1 MRADPRSMAMK
12 GLGIASGRKTLGE
25 AIRRFTFPLPED
37 QATQGFKPPLYIRTL
52 RKFAGLLIAVLRLNG
67 VNRFSNE
74 FIQALDPKLVV
85 DLPGQRKMVLRTG
98 HGRLIWRARTFL
110 EEEPMLIEWIN
121 GFGSDD
127 IFYDVGANVGC
138 YTVYAGQLGIK
149 TLAFEP
155 ELNNVQLLYENIFM
169 NGLQER
175 CIPIPIA
182 LGKQTGMDVFYIK
195 SISKGDALHSIGRK
209 SYLLNDPSTV
219 TDQMDTLVMRL
230 DDAIKTFGLPHPTRL
245 KVDVD
250 YNELPVMQGAV
261 DTLQN
266 LREVYVEI
274 DPKLEEHQELVGF
287 LESLSFRVTNRL
299 ETPRQWNNEI
309 SNYLF
314 ARD

>member
-1 MRADPRSMAMK
+1 MK
-12 GLGIASGRKTLGE
+12 GLGIAKSRKSLGE
-25 AIRRFTFPLPED
+25 AVRRITFPLPED
-37 QATQGFKPPLYIRTL
+37 QATQGFKPPVYIRLL
-52 RKFAGLLIAVLRLNG
+52 RKFAQLLITLLRLNG

-85 DLPGQRKMVLRTG
+85 KLPNQRKMVLRTG

-121 GFGSDD
+121 GFGPDD

-138 YTVYAGQLGIK
+138 YSIYAAGQGIK

-155 ELNNVQLLYENIFM
+155 ELNNVQLLYENVFL
-169 NGLQER
+169 NGLQET

-182 LGKQTGMDVFYIK
+182 LGKQTGMEVFYIK

-209 SYLLNDPSTV
+209 SYLLHDPSNV
-219 TDQMDTLVMRL
+219 TTQIDTLVMKL
-230 DDAIKTFGLPHPTRL
+230 DDAIKTFGLPQPTRL

-250 YNELPVMQGAV
+250 YNELPVMQGAIE
-261 DTLQN
+261 TLKN
-266 LREVYVEI
+266 VREVYVEI
-274 DPKLEEHQELVGF
+274 DPKLEEHLELVGF
-287 LESLSFRVTNRL
+287 LEGLSFRVTDRL

-309 SNYLF
+309 SNFLF
-314 ARD
+314 TRD